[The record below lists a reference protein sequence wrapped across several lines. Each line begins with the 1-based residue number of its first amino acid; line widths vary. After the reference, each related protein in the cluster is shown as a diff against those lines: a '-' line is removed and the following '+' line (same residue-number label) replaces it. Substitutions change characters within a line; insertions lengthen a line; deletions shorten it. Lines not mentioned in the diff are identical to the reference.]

1 MSETLHLD
9 LRTSVDDAVSR
20 LVNVEYF
27 HAGAIVSMP
36 ANYPSG
42 TGVTLEVVVQPGGFS
57 VSDRGGGYQEAD
69 FQGASRSYVRA
80 AKEAASRFG
89 LHFDGRE
96 FAAQNVTAQRLDG
109 AMAMVSACS
118 TQIAGEVAS
127 RMAKREERF
136 AKQALFKKLGSIF
149 GEEGFER
156 DVTLIG
162 ASNHP
167 WDVDAM
173 IRGRNGNVVFN
184 AVSPG
189 YISVAGTAAKF
200 HDLARLETAP
210 KRVAVVNSKLDLGDW
225 FGVIAGASDAVLE
238 IASGNDLYLRMGIAA

>member
-1 MSETLHLD
+1 
-9 LRTSVDDAVSR
+9 
-20 LVNVEYF
+20 
-27 HAGAIVSMP
+27 
-36 ANYPSG
+36 
-42 TGVTLEVVVQPGGFS
+42 
-57 VSDRGGGYQEAD
+57 
-69 FQGASRSYVRA
+69 
-80 AKEAASRFG
+80 
-89 LHFDGRE
+89 
-96 FAAQNVTAQRLDG
+96 
-109 AMAMVSACS
+109 
-118 TQIAGEVAS
+118 
-127 RMAKREERF
+127 MAKREERF